1 MGGAFSM
8 NRNKIIIEIP
18 QEKMELIKKLG
29 LSPSDVFYKG
39 LQASLRQKYREFNLI
54 EEDDD
59 EEDVFWVDVSHL
71 SNEMTEVDD
80 HIINDNDLSN
90 N

>member
-1 MGGAFSM
+1 M

-29 LSPSDVFYKG
+29 LSPRDVFYKG

-54 EEDDD
+54 DEDDD
-59 EEDVFWVDVSHL
+59 DEDVFWVDISHL
-71 SNEMTEVDD
+71 SNEMTDVDD
-80 HIINDNDLSN
+80 YMVNDNDLSN